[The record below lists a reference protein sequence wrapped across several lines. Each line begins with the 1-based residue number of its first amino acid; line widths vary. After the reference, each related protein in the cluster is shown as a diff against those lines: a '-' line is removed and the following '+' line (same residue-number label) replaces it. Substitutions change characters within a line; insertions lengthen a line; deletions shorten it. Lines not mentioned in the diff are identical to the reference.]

1 MIGGVCSQGRAAKRH
16 SPLGFELLPILGRN
30 AAVVYLSV
38 LQDYTGH
45 CSPSG
50 QIPHSIDSL
59 RPLATADPVLLTRVW
74 SPLAKARTR
83 FREAID
89 APGIEAAL
97 RQGVV
102 NGDVGRNA
110 SRLLERIDFI
120 RAVSPNPVTRPGQ
133 ARAVGVPTTASR
145 NVSSVANVRFGAI
158 SVSRSYEG
166 FWPRAA

>member
-1 MIGGVCSQGRAAKRH
+1 MPAIVHR
-16 SPLGFELLPILGRN
+16 
-30 AAVVYLSV
+30 
-38 LQDYTGH
+38 QDT
-45 CSPSG
+45 PR
-50 QIPHSIDSL
+50 SIDSL
-59 RPLATADPVLLTRVW
+59 RPLATADDRQSPFGRDCHRRIPFSRHVW